1 MSSTRTQGQG
11 QRQGS
16 GAWHAQPF
24 VNLSGN
30 CLLYCWRTFLCALSS
45 LHEDIGV
52 ACFMTSLVSSFLAAP
67 LPNSALGWQILWLCV
82 CRVCVC
88 VCAHKKR
95 GNSRHCGPRLLH
107 EAPPHVA
114 WRVRI
119 VILIYARDFDKN
131 VPKLAATARTAQ
143 KLEAVEGVEGVEGV
157 EVVEEV
163 KGSRTS
169 LGNRISRGIEGFFP
183 NSSTVKL
190 C

>member
-1 MSSTRTQGQG
+1 MTVRV
-11 QRQGS
+11 S
-16 GAWHAQPF
+16 G
-24 VNLSGN
+24 V
-30 CLLYCWRTFLCALSS
+30 
-45 LHEDIGV
+45 
-52 ACFMTSLVSSFLAAP
+52 
-67 LPNSALGWQILWLCV
+67 CV
-82 CRVCVC
+82 WRVCVC